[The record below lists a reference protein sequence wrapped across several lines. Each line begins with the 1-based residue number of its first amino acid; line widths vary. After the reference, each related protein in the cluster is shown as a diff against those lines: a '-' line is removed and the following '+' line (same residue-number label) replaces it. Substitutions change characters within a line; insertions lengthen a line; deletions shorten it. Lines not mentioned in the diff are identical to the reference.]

1 MMNWY
6 GDGVAGG
13 GWVVMGLMAM
23 FWIAL
28 IVVAIWAAV
37 HLLRKEGPATPT
49 TPPPRAILDQRLAA
63 GEIDA
68 EQYAQLRRL
77 LEGHSAGPPSADTPA
92 RP

>member
-6 GDGVAGG
+6 GDGWTGG
-13 GWVVMGLMAM
+13 SWVVMGLMAM

-28 IVVAIWAAV
+28 LGVAIWAAV
-37 HLLRKEGPATPT
+37 HLLRRDGTVTPT
-49 TPPPRAILDQRLAA
+49 TPPPRAILDRRLAA

-77 LEGHSAGPPSADTPA
+77 LEGHSAGPTSADTPA